1 MRVIAFLAI
10 ALSAVL
16 IAGGVAFGL
25 SNKRQ
30 AQDQTDQR
38 LANASSAKATQLQD
52 AFARARSTILLT
64 AHNPSFRSFYT
75 DPGGRLDKIRART
88 RNIREAEG
96 GLSYIEQL
104 YASSIGEVC
113 FIDRRGGENARYVDG
128 TRAPVAQLSPDE
140 SKNPFFAPTFALRA
154 GQVYQARPYVSPDTK
169 TWVISNSTPVPRTG
183 RPAKAIV
190 HFEVSIASFQ
200 QQAAA
205 TAGGT
210 DVAIVDSGTG
220 RVIVDSRTPQK
231 LGAPLGQTADQRFV
245 SMIERTV
252 TSGAATI
259 GHRRAAFHRLEP
271 TPNNANDW
279 TVVVIDRAPIPSLLS
294 AAGWAPIG
302 MAIVGFA
309 LLALGAFGL
318 SASRRSETDEQ
329 EARAQER
336 KRIEA
341 ERGYHETQRE
351 FTEVMQITRDES
363 EAYVLLKRHLE
374 RAIDGSDV
382 LVLKR
387 NNSHDRLEPM
397 TSLSPDSPLQYPLQ
411 SAMPESCLAVRVG
424 KIHERGSDA
433 EPLLT
438 CELCGALA
446 GNSSC
451 VPSLVGGEVIGSVL
465 VQHPGTLDEWHERR
479 ISESMT
485 QASPV
490 LANLR
495 NLALSEARALT
506 DGLTGL
512 PNRRAI
518 DDTFKRL
525 VAQADRASNAL
536 GVILLDLDHFK
547 QINDLFGHEKGD
559 EVLSCVGVVLADE
572 LRASDFAGR
581 YGGEEFILL
590 LPDTGLEGALTVAE
604 KMRSALLSIDVPGV
618 PRTITG
624 SFGVAVFP
632 GDGSDPAILT
642 RSADRA
648 LYLAKAGGRNRVE
661 TIALD
666 ADDELPAEA
675 EPATV

>member
-231 LGAPLGQTADQRFV
+231 LGAPLGQAADRRFV
-245 SMIERTV
+245 PMIERTA

-259 GHRRAAFHRLEP
+259 GRRRAAF
-271 TPNNANDW
+271 
-279 TVVVIDRAPIPSLLS
+279 
-294 AAGWAPIG
+294 
-302 MAIVGFA
+302 
-309 LLALGAFGL
+309 ALGRSPT
-318 SASRRSETDEQ
+318 SASR
-329 EARAQER
+329 
-336 KRIEA
+336 
-341 ERGYHETQRE
+341 
-351 FTEVMQITRDES
+351 
-363 EAYVLLKRHLE
+363 
-374 RAIDGSDV
+374 
-382 LVLKR
+382 
-387 NNSHDRLEPM
+387 
-397 TSLSPDSPLQYPLQ
+397 LQP
-411 SAMPESCLAVRVG
+411 
-424 KIHERGSDA
+424 
-433 EPLLT
+433 
-438 CELCGALA
+438 
-446 GNSSC
+446 
-451 VPSLVGGEVIGSVL
+451 
-465 VQHPGTLDEWHERR
+465 
-479 ISESMT
+479 
-485 QASPV
+485 
-490 LANLR
+490 
-495 NLALSEARALT
+495 
-506 DGLTGL
+506 
-512 PNRRAI
+512 
-518 DDTFKRL
+518 
-525 VAQADRASNAL
+525 
-536 GVILLDLDHFK
+536 
-547 QINDLFGHEKGD
+547 
-559 EVLSCVGVVLADE
+559 
-572 LRASDFAGR
+572 
-581 YGGEEFILL
+581 
-590 LPDTGLEGALTVAE
+590 
-604 KMRSALLSIDVPGV
+604 
-618 PRTITG
+618 
-624 SFGVAVFP
+624 
-632 GDGSDPAILT
+632 
-642 RSADRA
+642 
-648 LYLAKAGGRNRVE
+648 
-661 TIALD
+661 
-666 ADDELPAEA
+666 
-675 EPATV
+675 